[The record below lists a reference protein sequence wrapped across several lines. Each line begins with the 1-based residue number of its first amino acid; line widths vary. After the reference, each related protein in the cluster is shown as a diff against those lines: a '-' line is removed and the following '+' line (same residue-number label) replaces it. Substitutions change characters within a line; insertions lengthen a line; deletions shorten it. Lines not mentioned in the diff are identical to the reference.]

1 MFVLVEVLEE
11 FDFEG
16 CILEGVEVQQVQA
29 IDILLKRNFEAGLE
43 IGVGAFHLSNDLLGL

>member
-16 CILEGVEVQQVQA
+16 CILEGVEVQHVQA
-29 IDILLKRNFEAGLE
+29 IDILLERNFEAGLE